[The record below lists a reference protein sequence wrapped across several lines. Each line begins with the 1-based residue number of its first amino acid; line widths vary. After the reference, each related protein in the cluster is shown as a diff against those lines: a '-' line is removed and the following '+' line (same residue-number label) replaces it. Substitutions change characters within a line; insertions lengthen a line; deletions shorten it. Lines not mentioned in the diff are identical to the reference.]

1 MQLTFTI
8 RSISDP
14 FVITDVRGPLYQVK
28 TVPDTAERLSLRAAG
43 GGELAAIVRDAGS
56 GGFEVLIDGTRAAL
70 VRTRGMIRRQYLID
84 KAGDTMSVLGDV
96 YGGTYSLAPGAGAA
110 GPPQVVVS
118 RNRVGAGDDFRVTVA
133 DGEDPV
139 PLTAVVLGIEYLN
152 DDRRA
157 AIGELAAARVLLRM
171 LHPLGN

>member
-14 FVITDVRGPLYQVK
+14 FVITDVRGPLYEVK
-28 TVPDTAERLSLRAAG
+28 TVPDTAERLSLRATG
-43 GGELAAIVRDAGS
+43 GGELAAIVRDAES
-56 GGFEVLIDGTRAAL
+56 GGFEILIDGARAVL
-70 VRTRGMIRRQYLID
+70 VRTRGMIRKQYLID
-84 KAGDTMSVLGDV
+84 KAGGTLSLLGNV
-96 YGGTYSLAPGAGAA
+96 YSGTYSLTTGADVA
-110 GPPQVVVS
+110 GPPQVVVM
-118 RNRVGAGDDFRVTVA
+118 RNRVGAGEDFRVTVA
-133 DGEDPV
+133 DSEDPV

>member
-1 MQLTFTI
+1 MQLAFTI

-14 FVITDVRGPLYQVK
+14 FVITDVRGPLYEVK

-43 GGELAAIVRDAGS
+43 GGELAAVVRDGVS

-84 KAGDTMSVLGDV
+84 KAGDTLSVLGNV
-96 YGGTYSLAPGAGAA
+96 YGGTYSLTPGADIA

-118 RNRVGAGDDFRVTVA
+118 RSRIGAGDDLRVTVA

-139 PLTAVVLGIEYLN
+139 PLIAVVLGIEYLN

-171 LHPLGN
+171 VRPLGN